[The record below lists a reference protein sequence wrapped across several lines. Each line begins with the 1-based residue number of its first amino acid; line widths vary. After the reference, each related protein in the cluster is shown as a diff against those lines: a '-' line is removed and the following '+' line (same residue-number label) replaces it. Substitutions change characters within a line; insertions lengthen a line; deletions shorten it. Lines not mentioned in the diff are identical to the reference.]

1 MDIEIQLLNTNYK
14 IIDNFLDKDFY
25 QTDVHKRIVINF
37 NYF

>member
-25 QTDVHKRIVINF
+25 QTDVYKRIVINF